1 MSRLTTRA
9 VSYTVEDVRMA
20 ASGTAFHEIRHNEK
34 SKVVSF
40 RSGTT
45 RINVYYATGTVG
57 TCLDDPAKGKTQLF
71 RRNINLDCLRLL
83 FRDPQ
88 IHSGKGYY
96 SRKNSREPWEI
107 LNADGRNTLLP
118 DSAVRW
124 MYVASAT
131 GLSNTARE
139 LWKIA
144 IFCATWDSLYWV
156 TGSEP
161 RTSQT
166 RFACGS
172 TKAFANMLLEVGREV
187 MGRPIRGVYF
197 GKDGRTNNKNEE
209 REDVRQGYCC
219 EKVKKFMEIHARNV
233 HQLKSQLRDFP
244 RDIQIELMRWFFAR
258 DHCGYYLMDEDF
270 TLVATK
276 FSSLVDYS
284 HVDYANLAY
293 DRNDTLQMCRLHG
306 VLWEPG
312 PS

>member
-1 MSRLTTRA
+1 MSRLSTKV
-9 VSYTVEDVRMA
+9 VSYKVEDVRRA
-20 ASGTAFHEIRHNEK
+20 ALGTSFHEIRHNEK
-34 SKVVSF
+34 SKVLSF

-45 RINVYYATGTVG
+45 RINVYYTNGTVG
-57 TCLDDPAKGKTQLF
+57 TCLDDPSKGKTQLF
-71 RRNINLDCLRLL
+71 RRNMSLEFLAIL

-88 IHSGKGYY
+88 IHSGKGHY
-96 SRKNSREPWEI
+96 SRKNSRQPWEI
-107 LNADGRNTLLP
+107 LNADGRNILLP

-139 LWKIA
+139 LWRIA
-144 IFCATWDSLYWV
+144 VFCATWDSIYWV
-156 TGSEP
+156 NGSEP

-166 RFACGS
+166 RFSCGS
-172 TKAFANMLLEVGREV
+172 TKAFTNMLLEVGAEV
-187 MGRPIRGVYF
+187 FGRPIRGVFF
-197 GKDGRTNNKNEE
+197 GKNGHDG

-219 EKVKKFMEIHARNV
+219 EKLNEFMEVHARDV
-233 HQLKSQLRDFP
+233 DQLKTQLKDFQ
-244 RDIQIELMRWFFAR
+244 RNIQIELMRWFFAR
-258 DHCGYYLMDEDF
+258 DHCGYYLMDDEF

-276 FSSLVDYS
+276 YSSLVDYS

-293 DRNDTLQMCRLHG
+293 DKDDKVQMCRLHG